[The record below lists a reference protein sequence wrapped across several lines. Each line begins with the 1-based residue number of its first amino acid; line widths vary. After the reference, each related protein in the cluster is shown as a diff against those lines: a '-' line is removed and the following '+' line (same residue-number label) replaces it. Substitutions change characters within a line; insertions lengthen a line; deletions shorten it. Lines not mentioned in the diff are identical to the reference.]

1 MEQKEREASLYR
13 FSNGSANILVSTD
26 LASRGLDIPD
36 IDNIIHYHMPESEDG
51 YIHRVG
57 RTARWEAQGKAFFLL
72 GPEEHIPEYVDV
84 TADVTYFSLDFT
96 ATIISSGL
104 LEDMD
109 LKELDGV
116 DEMSDNM
123 KKLEEATDKL
133 SAGAGALE
141 EGMETYKT
149 YLNQY
154 LAGVAALDQG
164 AGALE
169 SGLQVM
175 NEKKG
180 DLQAGATLRKES
192 LTTLHNTL
200 ATVQLPQGS
209 SLDLSGMESAEK
221 QLEED

>member
-1 MEQKEREASLYR
+1 
-13 FSNGSANILVSTD
+13 
-26 LASRGLDIPD
+26 
-36 IDNIIHYHMPESEDG
+36 
-51 YIHRVG
+51 
-57 RTARWEAQGKAFFLL
+57 
-72 GPEEHIPEYVDV
+72 
-84 TADVTYFSLDFT
+84 
-96 ATIISSGL
+96 
-104 LEDMD
+104 MD
-109 LKELDGV
+109 LKDLDEV
-116 DEMSDNM
+116 DEMSDSM

-133 SAGAGALE
+133 SDGAGALE

-180 DLQAGATLRKES
+180 DLQAGATMLKES

-200 ATVQLPQGS
+200 ATGS
-209 SLDLSGMESAEK
+209 ASAGEFPGAVRYGVSGKTAGGRWNEAERGPDRHEYRTCPDAAAGAGSRC
-221 QLEED
+221 L

>member
-1 MEQKEREASLYR
+1 
-13 FSNGSANILVSTD
+13 
-26 LASRGLDIPD
+26 
-36 IDNIIHYHMPESEDG
+36 
-51 YIHRVG
+51 
-57 RTARWEAQGKAFFLL
+57 
-72 GPEEHIPEYVDV
+72 
-84 TADVTYFSLDFT
+84 
-96 ATIISSGL
+96 
-104 LEDMD
+104 MD
-109 LKELDGV
+109 LKDLDEV

-133 SAGAGALE
+133 SDGAGALE

-180 DLQAGATLRKES
+180 DLQAGATLLKES
-192 LTTLHNTL
+192 LATLHNTL

-209 SLDLSGMESAEK
+209 SLDLTGMESAEK
-221 QLEED
+221 QLEEDGTKLNRGPDRHEYRTCPDAAAGAGSRCL